1 MCFNLNLL
9 NICLAKSA
17 NNNNNNNS
25 KKNKNNT
32 NSKKSTT
39 SSKKSS
45 NDSIC
50 SAEANANND
59 TNNNNNVEAL
69 NHPNVDSSLGSV
81 INANNNNNNS
91 SKPLPPPPPPPPSSK
106 LVLQHPRTLALKHSN
121 NLNQPVNEVE
131 CENEETLNSLY
142 LANNISYLVDQDRI
156 VDTPCAH
163 AQALHDSILDLDL
176 CPATTNAVDYRYN
189 DYDNDDEYDD
199 YEQQGKKFKK
209 KNEKQVRL
217 NK

>member
-17 NNNNNNNS
+17 NNNN
-25 KKNKNNT
+25 KNKNN
-32 NSKKSTT
+32 NNNNNSSKKST

-50 SAEANANND
+50 STANANV
-59 TNNNNNVEAL
+59 NNTNNNVEAL
-69 NHPNVDSSLGSV
+69 DHPNVDSSLGSV
-81 INANNNNNNS
+81 INDNANVNNDSSSNS
-91 SKPLPPPPPPPPSSK
+91 KSK

-121 NLNQPVNEVE
+121 NLSQPVNEVE

-176 CPATTNAVDYRYN
+176 CPATATATAVDYRYN
-189 DYDNDDEYDD
+189 DYDDDEFDD
-199 YEQQGKKFKK
+199 YEQQGKKKFK
-209 KNEKQVRL
+209 L
-217 NK
+217 F